1 MPDAESLAVRTP
13 EGVVL
18 PFTQAGLWDRLAAL
32 LFDQFL
38 LFVAT
43 MVILVGGLI
52 LAPDGMGGHFL
63 ALFLFSNFV
72 LRMAYFPWFEMRGGG
87 ATPGK
92 RVLRIRVIS
101 RDGGALRSEQVL
113 ARNLTREFEVM
124 LPLTV
129 ALGPSSVFPDLPTWA
144 GLVCSLWM
152 LVGAMLPLFN
162 PRRLRLGDLLGG
174 TTVVAMPRTSL
185 LRDLALETPEAA
197 TPDAREEAYRFSA
210 LQLEQYGIEQLY
222 VLEDLL
228 RDETGI
234 ERELTLQAVL
244 RKVEEKIGWPSRT
257 PEAEARAFLL
267 AFYRQLRANL
277 EQRAL
282 FGERREHKRAGRLG
296 RSAGRSEPGA

>member
-1 MPDAESLAVRTP
+1 MSDTESLEVRTP

-18 PFTQAGLWDRLAAL
+18 PFTQAGLFDRLAAL
-32 LFDQFL
+32 LFDQFVL
-38 LFVAT
+38 LVAT
-43 MVILVGGLI
+43 TVVLVGGCA
-52 LAPDGMGGHFL
+52 LAPKGAEGHFF
-63 ALFLFSNFV
+63 ALFLFVNFL

-129 ALGPSSVFPDLPTWA
+129 VAGPGAAFPDLPTWA
-144 GLVCSLWM
+144 GLLCLLWM

-185 LRDLALETPEAA
+185 LRDLALETPA
-197 TPDAREEAYRFSA
+197 TATTDAGDEAYRFSA
-210 LQLEQYGIEQLY
+210 LQLEQYGIDQLH

-244 RKVEEKIGWPSRT
+244 RKVEEKVGWPT
-257 PEAEARAFLL
+257 PTPDAAAREFLL

-282 FGERREHKRAGRLG
+282 FGERREHKREGRLD
-296 RSAGRSEPGA
+296 RSAGGPGPNG

>member
-1 MPDAESLAVRTP
+1 MPGAESLAVRTP

-18 PFTQAGLWDRLAAL
+18 PFTQAGLFDRLAAL
-32 LFDQFL
+32 LLDQFL

-43 MVILVGGLI
+43 MVILVGGLF
-52 LAPDGMGGHFL
+52 LAGPAAGHFF
-63 ALFLFSNFV
+63 ALFLFAHFV

-92 RVLRIRVIS
+92 RMLRIRVIS

-124 LPLTV
+124 LPLSV
-129 ALGPSSVFPDLPTWA
+129 AMGPSAVFPDLPSWA
-144 GLVCSLWM
+144 GLLCSLWM

-162 PRRLRLGDLLGG
+162 ARRLRLGDLLGG

-185 LRDLALETPEAA
+185 LHDLALETPGTA
-197 TPDAREEAYRFSA
+197 TPDAGEEVWRFSA
-210 LQLEQYGIEQLY
+210 LQLEQYGIDQLH

-234 ERELTLQAVL
+234 ERELTLLAVM
-244 RKVEEKIGWPSRT
+244 RKVEEKIGWPTRT
-257 PEAEARAFLL
+257 PEAEARPFLL

-296 RSAGRSEPGA
+296 SSLGGPGRGA